1 MDTHYPWMNMDAKD
15 AIDHPKHYT
24 TGKIEV
30 ADAIAGLNLNFLEG
44 NIVKYVCRYKYKH
57 GSPEKQLEDL
67 KKAKWYLEYLIKE
80 AEKNGNN
87 K

>member
-1 MDTHYPWMNMDAKD
+1 MDAKD

-24 TGKIEV
+24 TVKIEV

-67 KKAKWYLEYLIKE
+67 KKAKWYLEKLITNRE
-80 AEKNGNN
+80 GTLINER
-87 K
+87 